1 MEGTRAVHAAYNSAA
16 LLAMA
21 MLGSSACRTRNSERP
36 YDPSTSSGK
45 RASSSAK
52 RPRSNLHT
60 NGESQTIWGPIRKR
74 RGTTCWDAIPTT
86 VPIQAPSQRRTSQL
100 TCRQKL
106 QTQQPEAQQQP
117 CFPILFRKRVAVA
130 DRAMHKQ
137 LQQQQ
142 HTPPQC
148 QHLSRRGAAAPR
160 FQKMKKSVMRKAL
173 AQGRVS
179 TEIRSEFECLTIQN
193 PPKFD
198 VKLIYSNFRFVRL
211 MTPWPSGLRRSTQA

>member
-45 RASSSAK
+45 RASSSTK

-100 TCRQKL
+100 TCRRKL

-117 CFPILFRKRVAVA
+117 CTPMLFRKRVTGSCSSSNTRLLNAQA
-130 DRAMHKQ
+130 PEQARSGSPA
-137 LQQQQ
+137 
-142 HTPPQC
+142 
-148 QHLSRRGAAAPR
+148 LSKNA
-160 FQKMKKSVMRKAL
+160 
-173 AQGRVS
+173 
-179 TEIRSEFECLTIQN
+179 
-193 PPKFD
+193 
-198 VKLIYSNFRFVRL
+198 
-211 MTPWPSGLRRSTQA
+211 

>member
-45 RASSSAK
+45 RASSSTK

-60 NGESQTIWGPIRKR
+60 NGKSQTTQGPIRKR
-74 RGTTCWDAIPTT
+74 RECRGSTCWDAILTT

-106 QTQQPEAQQQP
+106 QTRQPETQQQ
-117 CFPILFRKRVAVA
+117 LFSHPFSKAGRSVLLRHAWAAAAAATTHSSSSMPK
-130 DRAMHKQ
+130 
-137 LQQQQ
+137 
-142 HTPPQC
+142 
-148 QHLSRRGAAAPR
+148 HLSKRSAGKSPPR
-160 FQKMKKSVMRKAL
+160 FQKNETSVM
-173 AQGRVS
+173 GRRSLTLVC
-179 TEIRSEFECLTIQN
+179 TEIHSKSEM
-193 PPKFD
+193 FD
-198 VKLIYSNFRFVRL
+198 IAE
-211 MTPWPSGLRRSTQA
+211 PS

>member
-45 RASSSAK
+45 RASSSTK

-60 NGESQTIWGPIRKR
+60 KGESQTTWGPIRQR
-74 RGTTCWDAIPTT
+74 RESWGSTCWDAIPTT

-106 QTQQPEAQQQP
+106 QTRQPEAQQQP
-117 CFPILFRKRVAVA
+117 RYLILFRKRDAVA
-130 DRAMHKQ
+130 DCAMRRQ

-142 HTPPQC
+142 QRT
-148 QHLSRRGAAAPR
+148 HLPKHRASERQRPGSA
-160 FQKMKKSVMRKAL
+160 FKKMKNEKIYRVRRVEKRSLESLLKSIAN
-173 AQGRVS
+173 
-179 TEIRSEFECLTIQN
+179 QN
-193 PPKFD
+193 
-198 VKLIYSNFRFVRL
+198 V
-211 MTPWPSGLRRSTQA
+211 